1 MQNAPWRFQPRDYD
15 AFFASHGWKRQETRY
30 LAIEAQR
37 LNRPPPLPWLLRWWI
52 RMAWPF
58 APQDKRDA
66 LRKMAG
72 YVLFEPA

>member
-1 MQNAPWRFQPRDYD
+1 MALPAARLRRIFV
-15 AFFASHGWKRQETRY
+15 SHGWQRQETRY

-37 LNRPPPLPWLLRWWI
+37 LNRPPPLPPLLRWWI
-52 RMAWPF
+52 ELWSLF

-72 YVLFEPA
+72 FVLFEPA